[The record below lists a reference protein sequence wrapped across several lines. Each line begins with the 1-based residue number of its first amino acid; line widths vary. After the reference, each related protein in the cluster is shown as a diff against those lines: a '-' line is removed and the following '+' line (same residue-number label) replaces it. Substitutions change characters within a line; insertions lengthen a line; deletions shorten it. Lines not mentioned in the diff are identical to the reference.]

1 MKKALLLVVTLVFI
15 QSCAFDQKI
24 YTQKIAG
31 RFILSKTYKPDNAS
45 LEYKDQ
51 ENSSIGLMDGCQL
64 VKYDSVNKVIYA
76 AAGHTYCIIQIKDD
90 NTTNF
95 KLAYN
100 KFNVD
105 ESVFLLKTDSCKY
118 CKTIYT
124 IKGF

>member
-1 MKKALLLVVTLVFI
+1 M
-15 QSCAFDQKI
+15 
-24 YTQKIAG
+24 
-31 RFILSKTYKPDNAS
+31 
-45 LEYKDQ
+45 
-51 ENSSIGLMDGCQL
+51 GCKL

-76 AAGHTYCIIQIKDD
+76 ATGHTYCIIQIKDD

-100 KFNVD
+100 KFNVE
-105 ESVFLLKTDSCKY
+105 ESVFILKTDSCKY